1 MNLKKNFW
9 KGKALTDFTSEEWET
24 LCDGCGQCCLYK
36 LEDEDSGDL
45 YLTNV
50 VCRFLDPQTC
60 RCQVYDERRTAVPTC
75 VKLTPQNVTTLTW
88 IPPTCAYK
96 LLAEGKPLP
105 AWHPLISGTAE
116 SVHTSGNTVRGR
128 TISESGVDLNDL
140 ENFVIS

>member
-1 MNLKKNFW
+1 MSLKKNFW
-9 KGKALTDFTSEEWET
+9 KGKALADLSREEWEA

-36 LEDEDSGDL
+36 LEEEDSGDL

-60 RCQVYDERRTAVPTC
+60 HCQVYAERRSAVPTC
-75 VKLTPQNVTTLTW
+75 VKLTPENIPTLTW

-96 LLAEGKPLP
+96 LISEGKPLP
-105 AWHPLISGTAE
+105 KWHHLVSGSQET
-116 SVHTSGNTVRGR
+116 VHSSGHSVRGR